1 MHMKTLLVCLT
12 TPEHSESL
20 MEFAVPLARKHGAHL
35 IGLHTLEQL
44 IVYTGAAMGIPG
56 ATVSLF
62 NEDQNAQSDAIKAI
76 FERHTKNE
84 TFAAEFRL
92 WRADGTPSS
101 ERMIQSAHTA
111 DLVVM
116 AQPDKSASWY
126 DERGAQIDV
135 IRHSGCPVIVVPAG
149 YKGSEIGK
157 NIMLGWSDTREAAR
171 ASHDMLHVADPG
183 ANVTILRVGKSPQDA
198 LADTQGIS
206 IAESLSRHGLTT
218 TLAHRN
224 ITQGNIAEMLD
235 QVAFEQGADLIV
247 TGALGHSKV
256 YDFVIGATT
265 HALLKCARVPVM
277 FSK

>member
-12 TPEHSESL
+12 TPEHSDVL
-20 MEFAVPLARKHGAHL
+20 MKFAAPLAHKHGAHL

-44 IVYTGAAMGIPG
+44 IVYTGAAVGVPE
-56 ATVSLF
+56 ATYSLF
-62 NEDQNAQSDAIKAI
+62 DKEQNAQSDAIKAI

-92 WRADGTPSS
+92 SRADGSPSS

-116 AQPDKSASWY
+116 AQPDKTANWY
-126 DERGAQIDV
+126 DQRGTQIDV
-135 IRHSGCPVIVVPAG
+135 IRNCGCPVIVVPNDYDDA
-149 YKGSEIGK
+149 EIGK
-157 NIMLGWSDTREAAR
+157 NIVLGWSDTREAAR
-171 ASHDMLHVADPG
+171 ASHDMLRVADSG

-198 LADTQGIS
+198 LADTRGIS
-206 IAESLSRHGLTT
+206 IAERVSRHGLST

-224 ITQGNIAEMLD
+224 ITDGNIAEMLD